1 MAFEFVLLD
10 ARCLAGFHRVDGFEH
25 GLDTHGKH
33 AVEIEGAERI
43 GPADRRLLPQEDVAS
58 IEAVVGPEDRK
69 TGLLGSM
76 RQQAVTRLIQSSA
89 DTYQETWSAFN
100 CDYRSRLG
108 PTCGART
115 SNVNLARPGNDV
127 GGWAPIR
134 RDRPALA
141 ERP

>member
-100 CDYRSRLG
+100 CDYSLHNVASQRLKEVIG
-108 PTCGART
+108 TDLRRAHKQRERCAARK
-115 SNVNLARPGNDV
+115 
-127 GGWAPIR
+127 
-134 RDRPALA
+134 
-141 ERP
+141 